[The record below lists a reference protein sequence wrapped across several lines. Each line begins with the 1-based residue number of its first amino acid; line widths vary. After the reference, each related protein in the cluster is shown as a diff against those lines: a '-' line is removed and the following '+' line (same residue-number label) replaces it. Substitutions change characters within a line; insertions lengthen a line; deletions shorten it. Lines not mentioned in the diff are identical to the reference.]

1 VNLIMVSMSMT
12 EQQEAALRRL
22 VSSGELSDA
31 QVDAIR
37 REFAVA
43 PPAAR
48 TGFLVEIAGYLGGGL
63 ILGAVALFLGTSWER
78 LGRATQTGILAAM
91 AAIFIA
97 AALLVA
103 GGPRALKTLTGARHR
118 VVGVLFALAPIPAA
132 LAAGVA
138 ANTHES
144 VWGFGVGFVVAAAC
158 YAALPNALSLVATAG
173 MSVGAVG
180 SIAGE
185 MAHATSLGT
194 GIAIL
199 GLGAAWAALSLLG
212 WARPKTLGLVIG
224 FGFAIIGAQIPLS
237 DNDTEIWAYGL
248 TLAVAAA
255 CLLIYRWERSL
266 AVLAG
271 GVVGVTLAVPEI
283 ISDATDG
290 ALGGAA
296 ILLIAGVVLVGA
308 SAIGMQLHRRRQSAG

>member
-1 VNLIMVSMSMT
+1 MT
-12 EQQEAALRRL
+12 DQQEAALRRL
-22 VSSGELSDA
+22 VGSGELSEA
-31 QVDAIR
+31 QAEAVR
-37 REFAVA
+37 REFAVT

-78 LGRATQTGILAAM
+78 LGRPTQTGILAVMAM
-91 AAIFIA
+91 VFIG

-103 GGPRALKTLTGARHR
+103 GGPRALGQLTGARHR

-138 ANTHES
+138 VNGHEAE
-144 VWGFGVGFVVAAAC
+144 WGFGVGFVVALAC
-158 YAALPNALSLVATAG
+158 YVALPNALSLVATAG
-173 MSVGAVG
+173 MSVGLV
-180 SIAGE
+180 SSVAGDT
-185 MAHATSLGT
+185 AGLTSLGL
-194 GIAIL
+194 GLAIL
-199 GLGAAWAALSLLG
+199 GLGAVWAAVTLVG
-212 WARPKTLGLVIG
+212 WAKPKTLGLLIG

-237 DNDTEIWAYGL
+237 DNNTEIWAYGL
-248 TLAVAAA
+248 TLGVAAA
-255 CLLIYRWERSL
+255 CLVIYRWERSL

-296 ILLIAGVVLVGA
+296 ILLIAGVILVGA
-308 SAIGMQLHRRRQSAG
+308 SAIGMQLHRRRQSVA

>member
-1 VNLIMVSMSMT
+1 MS
-12 EQQEAALRRL
+12 EQQEAALQRL
-22 VSSGELSDA
+22 VASGELSEA
-31 QVDAIR
+31 QAAAVR
-37 REFAVA
+37 REFAVVQ
-43 PPAAR
+43 PAAR

-78 LGRATQTGILAAM
+78 LGRAAQTAILGGM
-91 AAIFIA
+91 AVLFVA

-103 GGPRALKTLTGARHR
+103 GGPRALRALSGARQR
-118 VVGVLFALAPIPAA
+118 VVGVLLALAPIPAA

-138 ANTHES
+138 ANDHEG
-144 VWGFGVGFVVAAAC
+144 VWGFSVGFLVAVAC
-158 YAALPNALSLVATAG
+158 YAALPNALSLAVTAG
-173 MSVGAVG
+173 MSVGAVVA
-180 SIAGE
+180 IAGE
-185 MAHATSLGT
+185 VARATSLGL
-194 GIAIL
+194 GLAIL
-199 GLGAAWAALSLLG
+199 VLGAAWAAVTLAG
-212 WARPKTLGLVIG
+212 WAKPKTLGLVIG

-237 DNDTEIWAYGL
+237 ETDTEVWAYVL

-255 CLLIYRWERSL
+255 CLIIYRWERSL

-283 ISDATDG
+283 ISDVTDG

-308 SAIGMQLHRRRQSAG
+308 SAVGMQLHRRREHAK